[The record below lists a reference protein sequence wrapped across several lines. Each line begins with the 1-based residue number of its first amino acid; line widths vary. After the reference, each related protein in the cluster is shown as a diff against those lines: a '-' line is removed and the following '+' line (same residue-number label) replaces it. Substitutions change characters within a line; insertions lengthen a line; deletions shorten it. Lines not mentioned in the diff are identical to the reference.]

1 MEQCDFMWKF
11 THKQRARSL
20 FENMTLREMCN
31 SREKLFIRVLRCK
44 SFAVFLQCIVL
55 FAKATSLRER

>member
-1 MEQCDFMWKF
+1 MKQCDFMRKF
-11 THKQRARSL
+11 THRSL

-44 SFAVFLQCIVL
+44 PFAVFLQCIVL
-55 FAKATSLRER
+55 FAKATSLRAR